1 MKKTRN
7 TKFGVLLGLV
17 ALGLLCTIVGTV
29 AADNTTST
37 QGMQLVD
44 DIQPYNGPIGA
55 NNSMYGLKIA
65 FENLD
70 DFFTF
75 NQTDKLAKEIDHA
88 DLRLAELKEALAA
101 NRTDAADRALDQY
114 WQNLNQTER
123 TLEWFN
129 QTSPIPAFNRTGSMP
144 APIDKGIMHVQDM
157 IIKHQVVLEN
167 LLSSHSGNPGLA
179 RAYNNSRELELKFE
193 QKTQTRFE
201 RVKDANNRIW
211 LRAEHL
217 SSGAPSLTQN
227 RTIPTNAEG
236 RYTPTVNR
244 MVPEVWN
251 QSWQNT
257 GQTWNRTVQ
266 SPRETNPSQQDQH
279 RPAIQVI
286 PSHIQSPSNNQEN
299 RNGNGSGTGGWTDN
313 GNSNRNGNGDTRFP
327 NR

>member
-1 MKKTRN
+1 MN

-17 ALGLLCTIVGTV
+17 ALGLLCAIVGTA

-37 QGMQLVD
+37 QGMQLVN

-75 NQTDKLAKEIDHA
+75 NQSERLAKEIDHA

-123 TLEWFN
+123 TLDRFN
-129 QTSPIPAFNRTGSMP
+129 ETPPMPAFNGTGSIP
-144 APIDKGIMHVQDM
+144 APIDTGLMHVQDM

-167 LLSSHSGNPGLA
+167 LLSSHSGNPGLT

-201 RVKDANNRIW
+201 RIQDADNRVW

-217 SSGAPSLTQN
+217 SSGAQNPTQN
-227 RTIPTNAEG
+227 RTIPTNVEG
-236 RYTPTVNR
+236 RYVPPVNR

-251 QSWQNT
+251 QSLEKT
-257 GQTWNRTVQ
+257 GQTWNRTEQ
-266 SPRETNPSQQDQH
+266 FPRETNQSSQDQH

-286 PSHIQSPSNNQEN
+286 PSHGQSPSNDQEN

-313 GNSNRNGNGDTRFP
+313 GNSNRNSNWDTKFH